1 MFGNTS
7 RVGGKQ
13 EPMTRF
19 FILAVLL
26 ISTACSTSK
35 PAETPK
41 PTPAART
48 AADLGPM
55 CDRYYVHQ
63 RSCVNEYLRELVQ
76 VRAEYDMPKGMAA
89 AVKDRGV
96 DAVAADAKV
105 EWERDTTLEKT
116 AAICK
121 AMAERTPPQHV
132 DRLLADG
139 DRCEAITE
147 CGAFAKCAVD
157 TERTYIQSG
166 MMH

>member
-1 MFGNTS
+1 
-7 RVGGKQ
+7 
-13 EPMTRF
+13 MTRF
-19 FILAVLL
+19 FLPILVF
-26 ISTACSTSK
+26 ISAACGTSK
-35 PAETPK
+35 PAENPK
-41 PTPAART
+41 PAPTART

-63 RSCVNEYLRELVQ
+63 RTCVTDYLRELVQ
-76 VRAEYDMPKGMAA
+76 VRAEYDMPKGIAA
-89 AVKDRGV
+89 AVKERGLE
-96 DAVAADAKV
+96 AVAAEAKI
-105 EWERDTTLEKT
+105 EWERDTSLEKT

-121 AMAERTPPQHV
+121 AMAERTPAEHV

-157 TERTYIQSG
+157 TERTYIRSG